1 MFRDLNSLSGK
12 VIRTKRAAS
21 CTSDNLKA
29 VTSLGPPCFSK
40 PIKIQGESSSMVKS
54 TSWLWEER
62 HVYINRWRATRRR
75 SIHLSG
81 KVANLS
87 EMSIALILQFG
98 SGSMLSTE
106 EEEKKSW
113 TPCLFNTLN
122 QLPIFRP
129 DWIHFFFPPVLQFN
143 QIMGPGQV
151 LQPFCF
157 FKRIEQLIFSFLIT
171 RSKCNGRCFS
181 WMSSVLAL
189 DRRVQSGHDSLSFAP
204 PSSIKWTLKNE
215 FPLGVV
221 VRGGGGGGVAYRLN
235 TATFYPEKHHRKL
248 KRSHRHSAT
257 HAANAHNPLLH
268 HKSLFFFFFFQIL
281 RPFIYMAV
289 YIWLAVFLLVWHTF
303 SKRRLFRFS
312 RIRIFRISETKA
324 RFPKDFE
331 R

>member
-189 DRRVQSGHDSLSFAP
+189 DRGVQSGHDSLSFAP
-204 PSSIKWTLKNE
+204 PLVDKMNFKKWVSSRCRGARRGRWGSSIQ
-215 FPLGVV
+215 V
-221 VRGGGGGGVAYRLN
+221 
-235 TATFYPEKHHRKL
+235 KHGNVLPREA
-248 KRSHRHSAT
+248 S
-257 HAANAHNPLLH
+257 
-268 HKSLFFFFFFQIL
+268 
-281 RPFIYMAV
+281 
-289 YIWLAVFLLVWHTF
+289 
-303 SKRRLFRFS
+303 
-312 RIRIFRISETKA
+312 SETKKIA
-324 RFPKDFE
+324 QTFSNTCGKCPQPPFAS
-331 R
+331 

>member
-1 MFRDLNSLSGK
+1 MEQNVKRVWLHLQEQWTMFTSHIMKPLDKNNHLHLVSRFKQPLGKK

-106 EEEKKSW
+106 EEEKKVGRRVCLTHWIS
-113 TPCLFNTLN
+113 CLFSV
-122 QLPIFRP
+122 PIGF
-129 DWIHFFFPPVLQFN
+129 IFFFPPVLQFN

-189 DRRVQSGHDSLSFAP
+189 DRGVQSGHDSLSFAP
-204 PSSIKWTLKNE
+204 PSSIKWTLKN
-215 FPLGVV
+215 
-221 VRGGGGGGVAYRLN
+221 
-235 TATFYPEKHHRKL
+235 
-248 KRSHRHSAT
+248 
-257 HAANAHNPLLH
+257 
-268 HKSLFFFFFFQIL
+268 
-281 RPFIYMAV
+281 
-289 YIWLAVFLLVWHTF
+289 
-303 SKRRLFRFS
+303 
-312 RIRIFRISETKA
+312 
-324 RFPKDFE
+324 
-331 R
+331 